1 MASDT
6 GSSWLL
12 IVQAATAALLTFAL
26 SLPANAQFWGNSWGW
41 QQPRHECRHRRFPP
55 RRRPDASRRN
65 ARPGLAATDDR
76 EASAERGERFCRR
89 QPNAIGGTRDQD
101 LLVVHGT
108 AIQGLWPRDQGPS
121 TRPSTGQWSVATK
134 DRKVCANQE
143 PAPARPRTS
152 DRFSPKFWTT
162 IIPRSIRVRTP
173 SKGVTSRLSFL
184 LRVNVDI
191 LLAGGTACSARR
203 AVFRRDWPVAER
215 FLGGGNGAMR
225 HSTAGE
231 GTGSTSRCYRERG
244 TRVVRVHAQ

>member
-108 AIQGLWPRDQGPS
+108 Q
-121 TRPSTGQWSVATK
+121 
-134 DRKVCANQE
+134 
-143 PAPARPRTS
+143 
-152 DRFSPKFWTT
+152 
-162 IIPRSIRVRTP
+162 
-173 SKGVTSRLSFL
+173 SKGSGRAIK
-184 LRVNVDI
+184 D
-191 LLAGGTACSARR
+191 LALDQVRANGASQQRIERCALTKSPPRRGLARR
-203 AVFRRDWPVAER
+203 IGPGRNAPLPSWVARRRAIST
-215 FLGGGNGAMR
+215 MR
-225 HSTAGE
+225 QS
-231 GTGSTSRCYRERG
+231 GSNP
-244 TRVVRVHAQ
+244 ALD